1 MSTNAKAWVEQ
12 VVLPTYPTGKVD
24 PNPLFLENRVYQGSS
39 GSVYPYG
46 VIDSITDQKVDQSYQ
61 AVYIENDYIKVMLL
75 PELGGRIH
83 RAYDKV
89 KGRDFVYYN
98 EVVKPALV
106 GLLGPWISGGIEFN
120 WPQHHR
126 PTTFMSNDFTI
137 DHDDDGA
144 VTVWMGEVE
153 HMYGLQIMAGF
164 KVYPNKALI
173 EITGKVYNGNETP
186 RQFLWWSNPAVK
198 GGDDHQSIF
207 PPDVTAVYDHGKR
220 DVSNFPIA
228 TGEYYKVD
236 YSPGT
241 DISRYK
247 NLPVPTSYMADKSAY
262 DFVGAYSHNEQG
274 GLLHVANHH
283 VSPGKKQWTWG
294 NCDFGIAWD
303 RQLTDTNGPYIELM
317 TGVFTDNQPDF
328 TWIDSHEEKVF
339 VQHFLPYSYLGNV
352 HNANT
357 DVAIK
362 LERSNGKLE
371 WAVYA
376 IAEITDYT
384 MVISDGKN
392 TVYET
397 SLTMMPGDTR
407 QGTCLLDGQCVSLVG
422 QIELTTTNRLT
433 MTVTSADG
441 FSTLSYSEH
450 VASADEITPDPATSP
465 ALPADVDSVEA
476 LYFIGQHLQQYHHA
490 TRSPVDYYQE
500 ALKRD
505 PNHYQTNVAMASLAY
520 EGADYPATLA
530 YTSAALA
537 RAHQLN
543 KNPLCGKASYL
554 RGCANEKLGFLDQ
567 AFSDVFKATWS
578 ANCRDA
584 GFFAAARIAT
594 KQSRW
599 GEALDY
605 TNRAL
610 QLNGMHYQAATL
622 KAHLLITLN
631 RASEAA
637 AFIKAQKVIQPLG
650 YGLAFEQ
657 YQLSQSTSDLASF
670 KHLMNGREANA
681 IHLVNFYLSI
691 GATNSAKVVL
701 AQSDSQGAMTYI
713 YQAYLSD
720 EHTSADSDLK
730 TDVKT
735 SVTTWLDSAAETFA
749 DNVLFPNTLTE
760 ISVLDA
766 FPNHYFTQ
774 YLLGCFFYAK
784 RNYSRAVHH
793 WEKVLCLNPDYAPV
807 LRNLS
812 VYAYNKCKDSQKAID
827 LMSRAFALSPDDARI
842 LYELDFLHQAVATE
856 PTTRLELLQSHLE
869 VVARRDDLTAE
880 MLNLYNITGQLEQA
894 AECLATRQFHPWEGG
909 EGRITGQFVVNKLRT
924 ALGLINQH
932 AYTEA
937 IECLQGALHYPHNL
951 GEGRLVGQTDND
963 LYYYLGYCYQKL
975 DQHQLAAQHFKCA
988 TQGKQEIGQSR
999 YYNDQPADYLF
1010 YQAAALYQLGD
1021 TEKAVS
1027 LYENMV
1033 AWAEAEA
1040 DTPVETDFFAV
1051 SLPALIVFDGDLQAE
1066 HQQHCLFVKTM
1077 GQLGL
1082 ALITEQ
1088 GNHIAYSAEEHD
1100 TDKQL
1105 TFEHTLQALLTQSP
1119 AHTKANLFKE
1129 VAQHRYAF
1137 GRYGQM

>member
-1 MSTNAKAWVEQ
+1 MSTSAKAWVEE

-24 PNPLFLENRVYQGSS
+24 PNPLFLEKRVYQGSS

-46 VIDSITDQKVDQSYQ
+46 VIDSITDDKIDQSYQ
-61 AVYIENDYIKVMLL
+61 AVFVENDYIKIMLL

-83 RAYDKV
+83 RAYDKM

-126 PTTFMSNDFTI
+126 PTTFMATDFKIEHHND
-137 DHDDDGA
+137 GS
-144 VTVWMGEVE
+144 VTVWIGEIE

-164 KVYPNKALI
+164 KLYPNKALI
-173 EITGKVYNGNETP
+173 EITGKVYNGNETA

-247 NLPVPTSYMADKSAY
+247 NLPVPTSYMADKSSY
-262 DFVGAYSHNEQG
+262 DFVGAYSHDEQG

-283 VSPGKKQWTWG
+283 ISPGKKQWTWG

-303 RQLTDTNGPYIELM
+303 RQLTDHNGPYIELM

-339 VQHFLPYSYLGNV
+339 VQHFLPYSNLSNV

-362 LERSNGKLE
+362 LERLDGSVQ

-376 IAEITDYT
+376 IAELEGYVVT
-384 MVISDGKN
+384 ISDEDG
-392 TVYET
+392 TLFET
-397 SLTMMPGDTR
+397 KVTLKPGDVH
-407 QGTCLLDGQCVSLVG
+407 QGEFEVAGDS
-422 QIELTTTNRLT
+422 RLT
-433 MTVTSADG
+433 MKVTSEDG
-441 FSTLSYSEH
+441 YRSLSYVEH
-450 VASADEITPDPATSP
+450 IASDDEPTPEPATAP
-465 ALPADVDSVEA
+465 ALPEDVESIEE

-520 EGADYPATLA
+520 ERADYQATLA
-530 YTSAALA
+530 HTNAALI
-537 RAHQLN
+537 RAHKLN

-554 RGCANEKLGFLDQ
+554 RGCAKEKLGYLDE

-578 ANCRDA
+578 GNCRDA
-584 GFFAAARIAT
+584 GFYAAARIAT
-594 KQSRW
+594 KQLRLN
-599 GEALDY
+599 EALEY
-605 TNRAL
+605 TERAL
-610 QLNGMHYQAATL
+610 QLNGMHYQAAIL
-622 KAHLLITLN
+622 KAYLLASMN
-631 RASEAA
+631 RRAEAESFIASQRE
-637 AFIKAQKVIQPLG
+637 VQPLG

-657 YQLSQSTSDLASF
+657 YQLTQSASDLALF
-670 KHLMNGREANA
+670 TQLMNQREANT
-681 IHLVNFYLSI
+681 IYLTNFYLSI
-691 GATNSAKVVL
+691 GAVERAKAVL
-701 AQSDSQGAMTYI
+701 KLCGSQGAMSCI
-713 YQAYLSD
+713 YQAYLS
-720 EHTSADSDLK
+720 EESALAFE
-730 TDVKT
+730 
-735 SVTTWLDSAAETFA
+735 WLDKAEQAFS

-760 ISVLDA
+760 IDVLA
-766 FPNHYFTQ
+766 SFQEHYFAQ

-784 RNYSRAVHH
+784 RDYSRAVNH
-793 WEKVLCLNPDYAPV
+793 WENVLRLNPNYAPV

-812 VYAYNKCKDSQKAID
+812 VYTYNKVQDTDKAIE
-827 LMSRAFALSPDDARI
+827 LMSKAFELSPQDARV
-842 LYELDFLHQAVATE
+842 LYELDYLKQAATVNPIE
-856 PTTRLELLQSHLE
+856 RLAFLQSHIE
-869 VVARRDDLTAE
+869 IVEKRDDLTAE
-880 MLNLYNITGQLEQA
+880 RLNLLNITGQVEEA
-894 AECLATRQFHPWEGG
+894 ASCLASRQFHPWEGG
-909 EGRITGQFVVNKLRT
+909 EGRITGQFVVNKIRM
-924 ALGLINQH
+924 ALNFISQH
-932 AYTEA
+932 AYADA
-937 IECLQGALHYPHNL
+937 IECLSSALSYPHNL

-963 LYYYLGYCYQKL
+963 IHYFLGYCYQQI
-975 DQHQLAAQHFKCA
+975 DQQELAARHFTEA
-988 TQGKQEIGQSR
+988 TKGKQEIKQSR
-999 YYNDQPADYLF
+999 YYNDQPADYLL
-1010 YQAAALYQLGD
+1010 YCAAALHQLGD
-1021 TEKAVS
+1021 TDKAVS
-1027 LYENMV
+1027 IYKEMV
-1033 AWAEAEA
+1033 EWANAEF
-1040 DTPVETDFFAV
+1040 DNLVETDFFAV
-1051 SLPALIVFDGDLQAE
+1051 SLPALIVFDSNLQTE
-1066 HQQHCLFVKTM
+1066 HQQHCLFVKAM

-1082 ALITEQ
+1082 ALSTKNGSYE
-1088 GNHIAYSAEEHD
+1088 
-1100 TDKQL
+1100 
-1105 TFEHTLQALLTQSP
+1105 TFENTLQALLMQSP

-1129 VAQHRYAF
+1129 IAQHRYAF
-1137 GRYGQM
+1137 SRNDQM

>member
-1 MSTNAKAWVEQ
+1 M
-12 VVLPTYPTGKVD
+12 
-24 PNPLFLENRVYQGSS
+24 
-39 GSVYPYG
+39 
-46 VIDSITDQKVDQSYQ
+46 
-61 AVYIENDYIKVMLL
+61 
-75 PELGGRIH
+75 
-83 RAYDKV
+83 
-89 KGRDFVYYN
+89 
-98 EVVKPALV
+98 
-106 GLLGPWISGGIEFN
+106 
-120 WPQHHR
+120 
-126 PTTFMSNDFTI
+126 
-137 DHDDDGA
+137 
-144 VTVWMGEVE
+144 
-153 HMYGLQIMAGF
+153 
-164 KVYPNKALI
+164 
-173 EITGKVYNGNETP
+173 
-186 RQFLWWSNPAVK
+186 
-198 GGDDHQSIF
+198 
-207 PPDVTAVYDHGKR
+207 
-220 DVSNFPIA
+220 
-228 TGEYYKVD
+228 
-236 YSPGT
+236 
-241 DISRYK
+241 
-247 NLPVPTSYMADKSAY
+247 
-262 DFVGAYSHNEQG
+262 
-274 GLLHVANHH
+274 
-283 VSPGKKQWTWG
+283 
-294 NCDFGIAWD
+294 
-303 RQLTDTNGPYIELM
+303 
-317 TGVFTDNQPDF
+317 
-328 TWIDSHEEKVF
+328 
-339 VQHFLPYSYLGNV
+339 
-352 HNANT
+352 
-357 DVAIK
+357 
-362 LERSNGKLE
+362 
-371 WAVYA
+371 
-376 IAEITDYT
+376 
-384 MVISDGKN
+384 
-392 TVYET
+392 
-397 SLTMMPGDTR
+397 
-407 QGTCLLDGQCVSLVG
+407 
-422 QIELTTTNRLT
+422 
-433 MTVTSADG
+433 
-441 FSTLSYSEH
+441 
-450 VASADEITPDPATSP
+450 
-465 ALPADVDSVEA
+465 
-476 LYFIGQHLQQYHHA
+476 
-490 TRSPVDYYQE
+490 
-500 ALKRD
+500 
-505 PNHYQTNVAMASLAY
+505 
-520 EGADYPATLA
+520 
-530 YTSAALA
+530 
-537 RAHQLN
+537 
-543 KNPLCGKASYL
+543 
-554 RGCANEKLGFLDQ
+554 
-567 AFSDVFKATWS
+567 
-578 ANCRDA
+578 
-584 GFFAAARIAT
+584 
-594 KQSRW
+594 

-622 KAHLLITLN
+622 KAYLLITLN

-650 YGLAFEQ
+650 YGLAFEK

-691 GATNSAKVVL
+691 GATDSAKVVL

-720 EHTSADSDLK
+720 EHTSADTDLK

-760 ISVLDA
+760 IGVLDA

-827 LMSRAFALSPDDARI
+827 LMSRAFALSSDDARI
-842 LYELDFLHQAVATE
+842 LYELDFLYQAVATE
-856 PTTRLELLQSHLE
+856 PTTRIDLLQSHLE

-880 MLNLYNITGQLEQA
+880 LLNLYNITGQLEQA

-924 ALGLINQH
+924 ALGLINQQ

-1040 DTPVETDFFAV
+1040 DTLVETDFFAV

>member
-1 MSTNAKAWVEQ
+1 MSTNAKAWVEEI
-12 VVLPTYPTGKVD
+12 VLPTYPTGKLD

-46 VIDSITDQKVDQSYQ
+46 VIDSISDVKVEQTYQ
-61 AVYIENDYIKVMLL
+61 AVYIENDYIKIMLL

-126 PTTFMSNDFTI
+126 PTTYMPTDFTI
-137 DHDDDGA
+137 EHHDDGS

-262 DFVGAYSHNEQG
+262 DFVGAYSHDEQG

-328 TWIDSHEEKVF
+328 TWIESHEEKIF
-339 VQHFLPYSYLGNV
+339 VQHFMPYSSLGNV

-357 DVAIK
+357 EVVIK
-362 LERSNGKLE
+362 LERTQGAIQ

-376 IAEITDYT
+376 IAEITDYAL
-384 MVISDGKN
+384 VIKDAEDPLFESALTLMPGETREGQFDYIGSDA
-392 TVYET
+392 
-397 SLTMMPGDTR
+397 LTMSVVSKDGHTWLEYTEHDHVRDEPAPESATAPAMP
-407 QGTCLLDGQCVSLVG
+407 Q
-422 QIELTTTNRLT
+422 
-433 MTVTSADG
+433 
-441 FSTLSYSEH
+441 
-450 VASADEITPDPATSP
+450 
-465 ALPADVDSVEA
+465 DVDNVEE
-476 LYFIGQHLQQYHHA
+476 LFFIGQHLQQYHHA
-490 TRSPVDYYQE
+490 TRNSVDYYQE
-500 ALKRD
+500 ALTRD
-505 PNHYQTNVAMASLAY
+505 PNHYQSNVAMAALAY
-520 EGADYPATLA
+520 ERADYHATIA
-530 YTSAALA
+530 YAEAALV
-537 RAHQLN
+537 RAHKLN

-554 RGCANEKLGFLDQ
+554 RGCANEKLGRLEE
-567 AFSDVFKATWS
+567 AFSDVFKSTWS
-578 ANCRDA
+578 GNCRDT
-584 GFFAAARIAT
+584 GFYAAARIAT
-594 KQSRW
+594 KQSRLR
-599 GEALDY
+599 EALEYVDR
-605 TNRAL
+605 TL
-610 QLNGMHYQAATL
+610 QLNGTHYQAATL
-622 KAHLLITLN
+622 KAYLLTDLN
-631 RASEAA
+631 RHTEALQ
-637 AFIKAQKVIQPLG
+637 FIDDQSGNQPLG
-650 YGLAFEQ
+650 YGLLFQ
-657 YQLSQSTSDLASF
+657 KYQLTQAEGDLHAF
-670 KHLMNGREANA
+670 KALMNGREANA
-681 IHLVNFYLSI
+681 IHLANFYLSI
-691 GATNSAKVVL
+691 GAIESAKTL
-701 AQSDSQGAMTYI
+701 LMYCGSQGAMTYI

-720 EHTSADSDLK
+720 SHQEVKDLLSTASK
-730 TDVKT
+730 I
-735 SVTTWLDSAAETFA
+735 FA

-760 ISVLDA
+760 IAVLEA
-766 FPNHYFTQ
+766 FPDNDFPQ

-784 RNYSRAVHH
+784 RDYTRAVRH
-793 WEKVLCLNPDYAPV
+793 WEKVLYLNPNYAPV

-812 VYAYNKCKDSQKAID
+812 VHAHNKCQDINKAIE
-827 LMSRAFALSPDDARI
+827 LMSYAFALAPDDARI
-842 LYELDFLHQAVATE
+842 LYELDYLHKAAAISPAERLQILKPHLDIVAK
-856 PTTRLELLQSHLE
+856 
-869 VVARRDDLTAE
+869 RDDLTAE
-880 MLNLYNITGQLEQA
+880 LLNICNITGDLDRA
-894 AECLATRQFHPWEGG
+894 ADCLATRQFHPWEGG
-909 EGRITGQFVVNKLRT
+909 EGRITGQFVVNKLRL
-924 ALGLINQH
+924 ALRLIREQRFQ
-932 AYTEA
+932 EA
-937 IECLQGALHYPHNL
+937 IDYLEAALHYPHNL

-963 LYYYLGYCYQKL
+963 LHYYLGFCHQQL
-975 DQHQLAAQHFKCA
+975 DLHEQATEHFNCA
-988 TQGKQEIGQSR
+988 IQGKQDIGQSR

-1010 YQAAALYQLGD
+1010 YQAAALHQLGRTD
-1021 TEKAVS
+1021 QAIAI
-1027 LYENMV
+1027 YENMIV
-1033 AWAEAEA
+1033 WAEAECH
-1040 DTPVETDFFAV
+1040 TPVEVDFFAV
-1051 SLPALIVFDGDLQAE
+1051 SLPALIVFDTDTQAE
-1066 HQQHCLFVKTM
+1066 HIQHCLFVKAM

-1082 ALITEQ
+1082 ALVTQ
-1088 GNHIAYSAEEHD
+1088 SVSPGSD
-1100 TDKQL
+1100 SKKD
-1105 TFEHTLQALLTQSP
+1105 FEHILQTLLTQSP

-1129 VAQHRYAF
+1129 VAKHSYAF
-1137 GRYGQM
+1137 DLYGQA

>member
-46 VIDSITDQKVDQSYQ
+46 VIDSITDEKVDQSYQ
-61 AVYIENDYIKVMLL
+61 AVYIENDYIKIMLL

-126 PTTFMSNDFTI
+126 PTTFMSTDFTI
-137 DHDDDGA
+137 EHHDDGA

-153 HMYGLQIMAGF
+153 HMYGLQITAGF

-198 GGDDHQSIF
+198 GGDNHQSIF

-228 TGEYYKVD
+228 TGEYYKID

-262 DFVGAYSHNEQG
+262 DFVGAYSHDEQG

-339 VQHFLPYSYLGNV
+339 VQHFLPYSNLGKV

-362 LERSNGKLE
+362 LERSNGTVQ

-376 IAEITDYT
+376 IAEMTDYT
-384 MVISDGKN
+384 MVISDGEH
-392 TVYET
+392 TVCEST
-397 SLTMMPGDTR
+397 LTMMPGGTR
-407 QGTCLLDGQCVSLVG
+407 EGQCEFASD
-422 QIELTTTNRLT
+422 NRLT

-441 FSTLSYSEH
+441 YSSLSYIEH
-450 VASADEITPDPATSP
+450 VAATDEPTPEPATAP
-465 ALPADVDSVEA
+465 ALPADVESVEE

-490 TRSPVDYYQE
+490 TRNPVDYYQE
-500 ALKRD
+500 ALTRD

-520 EGADYPATLA
+520 ERADYQATIEYA
-530 YTSAALA
+530 NMALA
-537 RAHQLN
+537 RAHKLN

-554 RGCANEKLGFLDQ
+554 RGCANEKLGLLDE

-578 ANCRDA
+578 GNCRDT

-594 KQSRW
+594 KQSHW
-599 GEALDY
+599 GEALEY
-605 TNRAL
+605 AERAL

-622 KAHLLITLN
+622 KAHLLMALN
-631 RASEAA
+631 RDTEAA

-657 YQLSQSTSDLASF
+657 YQLSQSASDLAAF

-681 IHLVNFYLSI
+681 IHLTNFYLSI
-691 GATNSAKVVL
+691 GATESAQTVL
-701 AQSDSQGAMTYI
+701 AQCDSQGAMTCI
-713 YQAYLSD
+713 YQAYLLD
-720 EHTSADSDLK
+720 DHRT
-730 TDVKT
+730 VK
-735 SVTTWLDSAAETFA
+735 TWLDTAAQTFA

-760 ISVLDA
+760 ITVLDA
-766 FPNHYFTQ
+766 FPEHYFTQ

-784 RNYSRAVHH
+784 RDYSRAVRH
-793 WEKVLCLNPDYAPV
+793 WENVLHLNPNYAPV

-812 VYAYNKCKDSQKAID
+812 VYAYNKCQDTEKAIT
-827 LMSRAFALSPDDARI
+827 LMSQAFELSPDDARI
-842 LYELDFLHQAVATE
+842 LYELDYLKQAAATDPAE
-856 PTTRLELLQSHLE
+856 RLAFLQSHLAIVE
-869 VVARRDDLTAE
+869 KRDDLTAE
-880 MLNLYNITGQLEQA
+880 LLNLCNITGQVEQA
-894 AECLATRQFHPWEGG
+894 ADCLATRQFHPWEGG

-924 ALGLINQH
+924 ALGLMNQQR
-932 AYTEA
+932 YKDA
-937 IECLQGALHYPHNL
+937 IKCLNAALHYPHNL

-963 LYYYLGYCYQKL
+963 LYYYLGYCYQQL
-975 DQHQLAAQHFKCA
+975 DQQELATQHFKCA

-1010 YQAAALYQLGD
+1010 YQAAALHQLGE
-1021 TEKAVS
+1021 TAQAVS

-1033 AWAEAEA
+1033 AWADAEY
-1040 DTPVETDFFAV
+1040 DTPVEIDFFAV
-1051 SLPALIVFDGDLQAE
+1051 SLPALVVFDGDLQAE
-1066 HQQHCLFVKTM
+1066 HQQHCLFVKAM

-1082 ALITEQ
+1082 ALLAEQ
-1088 GNHIAYSAEEHD
+1088 GDH
-1100 TDKQL
+1100 K
-1105 TFEHTLQALLTQSP
+1105 TFERTLQALLTQSP
-1119 AHTKANLFKE
+1119 AHTKANLFIE